1 VASEVQEV
9 RLLFINVSLPQR
21 YSLSSPSLTLQRSI
35 TEHIFLFLPQGFFMD
50 TGTVKWFNDSKG
62 FGFITPDKGGDDLFA
77 HFSEISGDGFK
88 TLAENQK
95 VSFETKQGPKGLQAA
110 NIKPL

>member
-1 VASEVQEV
+1 
-9 RLLFINVSLPQR
+9 LK
-21 YSLSSPSLTLQRSI
+21 LQALI
-35 TEHIFLFLPQGFFMD
+35 TEQIIAFFHQGFCME

-77 HFSEISGDGFK
+77 HFSEIRSEGFK